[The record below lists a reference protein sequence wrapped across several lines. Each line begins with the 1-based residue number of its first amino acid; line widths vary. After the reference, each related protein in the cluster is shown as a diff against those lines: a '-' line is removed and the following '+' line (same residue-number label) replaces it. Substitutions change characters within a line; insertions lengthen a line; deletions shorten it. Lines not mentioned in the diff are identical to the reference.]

1 MAFCSNCGT
10 ELTEGAKFCPNC
22 GNPSESSQ
30 AKKEIVSESSSD
42 CSIVLVSAGAATLNV
57 TKALREILGVGL
69 KEAKDI
75 IDSAPCTIME
85 GLTMSD
91 AKGNAQYLRECGA
104 ITAIKQNG
112 KTIHEDTP
120 PHFNTSTQE
129 NTIIENDNSEE
140 GLSKWEKVALGV
152 AGFVA
157 FTGICGG
164 VADGMWIV
172 VLLSLCAMG
181 AICAVFMGTIEK
193 KYAWTTAIVSF
204 LVVCSAIGASAPDE
218 KEENQTQTEQKQ
230 ESPEEKQARE
240 KKEQANREANEKQE
254 KIKKVAEMAYNLGY
268 ETRKKTW
275 GETLSSETAAEADYR
290 FRYGKDP
297 EDEGQSERWKVFL
310 ENYQKGFSDCAH
322 DIVNK
327 FKQEDF

>member
-10 ELTEGAKFCPNC
+10 ELTKGAKFCPKC
-22 GNPSESSQ
+22 GESVQSTEEKPKNIVDAFKEGWQEGAKKSQNNPSEN
-30 AKKEIVSESSSD
+30 ES
-42 CSIVLVSAGAATLNV
+42 L
-57 TKALREILGVGL
+57 
-69 KEAKDI
+69 
-75 IDSAPCTIME
+75 
-85 GLTMSD
+85 
-91 AKGNAQYLRECGA
+91 
-104 ITAIKQNG
+104 
-112 KTIHEDTP
+112 
-120 PHFNTSTQE
+120 ST
-129 NTIIENDNSEE
+129 
-140 GLSKWEKVALGV
+140 WEKVALGV

-172 VLLSLCAMG
+172 VLVSLCAMG

-322 DIVNK
+322 DIVKK